1 MERDSVQLRNR
12 IFGKDDGFLSF
23 AEDMDKNIGENIS
36 KSLGGKYSPDMLAIR
51 LKLFDHAKQ
60 SATDAIKTSS
70 KKSFQKQQEQ
80 LVI

>member
-1 MERDSVQLRNR
+1 M
-12 IFGKDDGFLSF
+12 G
-23 AEDMDKNIGENIS
+23 KNIGENIS
-36 KSLGGKYSPDMLAIR
+36 KSLGGKYNPGMLAIR
-51 LKLFDHAKQ
+51 QKLFDHAKR